1 LPTKDKIAVL
11 EICPVSPLQR
21 EVNAYHMGGEN
32 EGLIISGEGNIGGH
46 HGLCLRRD
54 CGRHAQKDYWDDF
67 LHGRFPPRTWKIMV
81 GDFHFF
87 KWFAFFLKIF
97 IK

>member
-1 LPTKDKIAVL
+1 VGCAKGIIRRAIIKTIAADQSVGL
-11 EICPVSPLQR
+11 R
-21 EVNAYHMGGEN
+21 ETG
-32 EGLIISGEGNIGGH
+32 
-46 HGLCLRRD
+46 RD

-87 KWFAFFLKIF
+87 KWFAFFLKFF